1 MKTLAMGG
9 TVARNACGS
18 TTCVMVPPNVRPM
31 ARAAS
36 ACPSGTALMPER
48 IASATNVDVYSVS
61 ARQARKKNEL
71 IPSSSTE
78 RNRMPSFGRPM
89 MTKTKMISSGV
100 LRTTVM

>member
-1 MKTLAMGG
+1 MTPTLNATDHAMAESIYAALNKLATRAMGLTG
-9 TVARNACGS
+9 ADI
-18 TTCVMVPPNVRPM
+18 
-31 ARAAS
+31 
-36 ACPSGTALMPER
+36 ER
-48 IASATNVDVYSVS
+48 IV
-61 ARQARKKNEL
+61 RQARKKNEL